1 MSTFIMVISFTAVL
15 SVSQI
20 LFCYLVTAYF
30 VLLYGFIFI
39 EDASS
44 LVLILAIFHN
54 CRYLKK
60 NEVPEIAHFS
70 VR

>member
-30 VLLYGFIFI
+30 VLLYGF
-39 EDASS
+39 
-44 LVLILAIFHN
+44 VLFKELIT
-54 CRYLKK
+54 K
-60 NEVPEIAHFS
+60 NFY
-70 VR
+70 

>member
-30 VLLYGFIFI
+30 VLLYGFILFK
-39 EDASS
+39 E
-44 LVLILAIFHN
+44 LIT
-54 CRYLKK
+54 K
-60 NEVPEIAHFS
+60 NFY
-70 VR
+70 